1 MATKLAPSRLQH
13 MLDSIP
19 LRKEKQ
25 PAWRPRS
32 QPNALTTYMGT
43 QSACTNLIMLRYR
56 FATEYASFP
65 KMWGKQLTPV
75 GDDQKEAEMPNSDKE
90 TNEVASG
97 VLLPEGLTFYTR
109 FVQKDAKLDDHDRIL
124 ADCRLDGTFI
134 FQIGLHAPIGKLQK
148 GKAYQLGTDAR
159 IKRVQGNRVEVFLNG
174 VDPAAG
180 VDYTSVTEVLELP
193 F

>member
-1 MATKLAPSRLQH
+1 M
-13 MLDSIP
+13 
-19 LRKEKQ
+19 
-25 PAWRPRS
+25 
-32 QPNALTTYMGT
+32 
-43 QSACTNLIMLRYR
+43 
-56 FATEYASFP
+56 EYASFP